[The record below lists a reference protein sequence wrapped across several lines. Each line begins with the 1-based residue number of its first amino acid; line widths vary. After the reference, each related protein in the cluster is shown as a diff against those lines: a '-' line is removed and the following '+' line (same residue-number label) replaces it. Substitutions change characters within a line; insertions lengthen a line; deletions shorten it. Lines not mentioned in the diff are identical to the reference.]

1 MLTRRKTL
9 QFAASV
15 VAMPFVSS
23 AGWPQSYPSRPV
35 TIVVPFAAGG
45 GADIVARLMGQWL
58 SERIG
63 KPVVI
68 ENRPGA
74 ATKYRYRSGR
84 ACVAR
89 RSHTAPG

>member
-23 AGWPQSYPSRPV
+23 AGWRQSYPSRPV

-45 GADIVARLMGQWL
+45 GADIVA
-58 SERIG
+58 S
-63 KPVVI
+63 
-68 ENRPGA
+68 
-74 ATKYRYRSGR
+74 
-84 ACVAR
+84 
-89 RSHTAPG
+89 